1 MPEDGMKPLA
11 ASHLD
16 SNYFVFTNFHSS
28 FFICFIMFH
37 ASMSAF
43 SVGESGLKSSQ
54 DSNRSMF
61 FVFLHPKLQKSQE
74 FLARRLFVCSKQ
86 QTLRIV
92 VAERLLE
99 GEKQMGSDRTASK
112 SRTSGTAFA

>member
-1 MPEDGMKPLA
+1 MKPLA
-11 ASHLD
+11 ASNID
-16 SNYFVFTNFHSS
+16 SNHFVFTNFHLFHNVSS
-28 FFICFIMFH
+28 V
-37 ASMSAF
+37 SAF

-54 DSNRSMF
+54 DSNRLMF
-61 FVFLHPKLQKSQE
+61 FVFFHPKFKLQE

-92 VAERLLE
+92 VAERLE